1 MPNKYFKLSFQ
12 SKMLGEIVEYDFPYS
27 RAATE
32 EARTLQKAGYQHI
45 QLKRITNENNIF
57 FNI

>member
-1 MPNKYFKLSFQ
+1 
-12 SKMLGEIVEYDFPYS
+12 MLGEIVEYDFPYS